1 MDTISKPMT
10 KTLKSRQDFI
20 DVGLTDTTSPDWSA
34 ISEKYAIAMTS
45 ELAECVQSSDAD
57 DPVLRQF
64 LPLPEELNSTPDERL
79 DPIGD
84 WSHSPVE
91 GIVHRH
97 KDRVLLKIVSICPV
111 YCRFCFRREMVG
123 PDKDNM
129 LRPEQVDAAIEYISN
144 HPEIWEVILTGGDP
158 MMLSAKRAAELTKR
172 LEAIPHVKVIR
183 WHTRMPV
190 AKPNLVTKEYARAIK
205 SNTKSV
211 FVALHA
217 NHANEFSSAAKQACA
232 NLIDTGIAM
241 VSQTVLLKGVN
252 DTPEALQDLMRTF
265 VENRI
270 RPYYLHHPDLA
281 PGTSHFRMSV
291 KEGQKLVQ
299 SLRNNLSGLCTPTYV
314 VDIPGGVSKAIATP
328 SDAIEID
335 GQLAFRGQDGSLHK
349 YPPIEK

>member
-1 MDTISKPMT
+1 MT
-10 KTLKSRQDFI
+10 KTLKTKQDFK
-20 DVGLTDTTSPDWSA
+20 DAGFVHGTSLDWPA
-34 ISEKYAIAMTS
+34 ISDKYAIAMTS
-45 ELAECVQSSDAD
+45 DLAECVTSSSPD

-64 LPLPEELNSTPDERL
+64 LPLPDELNTSPEERL

-84 WSHSPVE
+84 WSHTPVD

-129 LRPEQVDAAIEYISN
+129 LRPEQVDAALDYISN
-144 HPEIWEVILTGGDP
+144 HPEIWEVIFTGGDP
-158 MMLSAKRAAELTKR
+158 MMLSAQRARDLTER

-190 AKPNLVTKEYARAIK
+190 AKPNVVTKAYAQAIK
-205 SNTKSV
+205 SDTKSV

-217 NHANEFSSAAKQACA
+217 NHANEFSPAAKQACA
-232 NLIDTGIAM
+232 NLVNAGIPI
-241 VSQTVLLKGVN
+241 VSQTVLLKGIN
-252 DTPEALQDLMRTF
+252 DTAVALQTLMRTF

-281 PGTSHFRMSV
+281 PGTSHFRLSV

-299 SLRNNLSGLCTPTYV
+299 NLRDNLSGLCTPTYV
-314 VDIPGGVSKAIATP
+314 VDIPGGVSKAIVTP
-328 SDAIEID
+328 SDALEID
-335 GQLAFRGQDGSLHK
+335 GQLTLRGQDGKAHS
-349 YPPIEK
+349 YPPNEK